1 MNDGVDG
8 LLAELSDRA
17 AAARE
22 SVTPADR
29 LAYLRSLV
37 TPFGTVADVEPVS
50 LESVECE
57 GYRRDRVQLEVLP
70 GVRFST
76 YVLIPTGV
84 DPPTAAV
91 LAVHGHGYGSRQ
103 IAGMLPDGSPDPE
116 STDLYGHFAVQLV
129 RRGLVVVVPDVVGFG
144 ERMTEA
150 DERYDPGSGSS
161 CFRLSTNL
169 IMNGLTLTG
178 LRIAELLGVVDY
190 LVTGADVDA
199 DRIGVIGH
207 SGGALW
213 SMITMALDPRIRAGV
228 LSGFPNTF
236 AASFLGV
243 HHCAC
248 NVLPGLLPIAEQPDL
263 LALLAPRPLFL
274 ESGADDPIFPAAGF
288 VTAVDDV
295 AGVYTRLGVRDRFD
309 SDLVPGVGHAVTG
322 RRSYGWLVDQL
333 SSAHTDSDE
342 VAK

>member
-1 MNDGVDG
+1 MNDGVDA
-8 LLAELSDRA
+8 LLIDLSDRA
-17 AAARE
+17 AVARE
-22 SVTPADR
+22 SVSPADR
-29 LAYLRSLV
+29 LTYLRSLV
-37 TPFGTVADVEPVS
+37 TPFAMLPRIAPVQ
-50 LESVECE
+50 LESVQRD
-57 GYRRDRVQLEVLP
+57 GYRQERVELEVLP

-76 YVLIPTGV
+76 YVLIPTV
-84 DPPTAAV
+84 LPTATV

-161 CFRLSTNL
+161 CYRLSTNL

-190 LVTGADVDA
+190 LVTRADA

-248 NVLPGLLPIAEQPDL
+248 NFLPGLLPIAEQPDL

-295 AGVYTRLGVRDRFD
+295 AGVHTRLGVRDRFD